1 MASALLV
8 LASLLSQR
16 TDEHDAAPPDVSSN
30 SAAVSAPLR
39 RAFFKRKS
47 ADVGGVTIFVF
58 RVVQVL
64 AVFALLGLSIAQL
77 VAQEQSS
84 ALGHPAGGLDI
95 VQVVQCALFV
105 SYRQIVAM
113 SYGLHTMMQGYLSV
127 LGVLSLFG
135 RSSLNG
141 LAYTH
146 LSWILVLVWSTYVYR
161 DVWPL
166 LTVDLPPAD
175 AHEGPFLWA
184 KLSLLSIAGIIIPV
198 FVPRKYTPVNP
209 KVGIYCTHS
218 DCDAHIS

>member
-16 TDEHDAAPPDVSSN
+16 TDEHDAYPPDVSSD

-39 RAFFKRKS
+39 RAFFKRRA
-47 ADVGGVTIFVF
+47 ADMGGVTIFGF
-58 RVVQVL
+58 RLVQLL

-77 VAQEQSS
+77 VAQEQNS
-84 ALGHPAGGLDI
+84 AFAHPAGGYI
-95 VQVVQCALFV
+95 VQVIQCALYV
-105 SYRQIVAM
+105 SYRHVAVNI
-113 SYGLHTMMQGYLSV
+113 YGLHTMMQGYLSV

-146 LSWILVLVWSTYVYR
+146 LSWILVLVWSTYIYR

-166 LTVDLPPAD
+166 ATIDLPPAD

-184 KLSLLSIAGIIIPV
+184 KLSFLSIAGIIIPV

-209 KVGIYCTHS
+209 KVGT
-218 DCDAHIS
+218 